1 MSRRRRSCAAGGWRR
16 RRRTGRPSGTYS
28 EMRTYPSIQRGT
40 AMFSRR
46 SQGPAGPD
54 LALLVALTAT
64 ILASAVPSEA
74 QDRTTPGETVSY
86 STIHSIGIEWGISG
100 DANHNATV
108 TVHYRAQ
115 GTGPWKAA
123 LPLVRV
129 DNTYNGNGFAGSIL
143 FLDPDTTYKVR
154 LDLSDPD
161 GGRDGRRM
169 LTVATRPLPTLPTGG
184 RRFHVVPGS
193 GGGNGSRKK
202 PFQGIA
208 APRPLLGRGTPSS
221 S

>member
-154 LDLSDPD
+154 LNLSDPD
-161 GGRDGRRM
+161 GGAENRI
-169 LTVATRPLPTLPTGG
+169 LTVATRLLPMLPTAG
-184 RRFHVVPGS
+184 RPCHGVPRP
-193 GGGNGSRKK
+193 GGGGGTVTN
-202 PFQGIA
+202 
-208 APRPLLGRGTPSS
+208 PLED
-221 S
+221 